1 MPEPLRNKGNVRDE
15 LNIINGKVTIIR
27 RIKAIYAKTTNNF
40 ERRRVNSNGTLSTLQ
55 DDYLITDYMDVV
67 DLKQYDASFTY
78 NENYRFRFSQVAYYD
93 KNKNYLSQEDVT
105 GTSTTFTAVQ
115 GAKYVRLGLRFLEEY
130 AVEEG
135 PTNLQLIEHGRT
147 NGELC
152 ILDKEVIEE
161 YADVNLETFDN
172 DTYIYIREYPNV
184 EYFCRYVI
192 KNDYLDTFATQQEL
206 QNATV
211 ELNSLI
217 EQKQAEITLLV
228 SRKVGKDEVISSIN
242 MTPEKAKIVS
252 KLLKLEG
259 YTTINGGFKIDEN
272 GNMEAVNGKF
282 IGGEVNLT
290 AEYDDGTPVFSIED
304 GSALVYMNSQG
315 IAIENNRIASDSYA
329 VYIQVSD
336 TSSQISLF
344 SVDGKSCLISPT
356 MFDIAGSIYAQD
368 IHAHTY
374 DYNSRAELKENIQ
387 LFRKNALELIN
398 NSNIYQY
405 NYKNMNDK
413 KTIGLVIGKGYKT
426 PEEVISDGK
435 GINSYS
441 MNSISWKAIQELDQK
456 IEKLLNILKKIPILG
471 KIIAKRWKT

>member
-1 MPEPLRNKGNVRDE
+1 
-15 LNIINGKVTIIR
+15 
-27 RIKAIYAKTTNNF
+27 
-40 ERRRVNSNGTLSTLQ
+40 
-55 DDYLITDYMDVV
+55 
-67 DLKQYDASFTY
+67 
-78 NENYRFRFSQVAYYD
+78 
-93 KNKNYLSQEDVT
+93 
-105 GTSTTFTAVQ
+105 
-115 GAKYVRLGLRFLEEY
+115 
-130 AVEEG
+130 
-135 PTNLQLIEHGRT
+135 
-147 NGELC
+147 
-152 ILDKEVIEE
+152 
-161 YADVNLETFDN
+161 
-172 DTYIYIREYPNV
+172 
-184 EYFCRYVI
+184 
-192 KNDYLDTFATQQEL
+192 
-206 QNATV
+206 
-211 ELNSLI
+211 
-217 EQKQAEITLLV
+217 
-228 SRKVGKDEVISSIN
+228 
-242 MTPEKAKIVS
+242 
-252 KLLKLEG
+252 
-259 YTTINGGFKIDEN
+259 
-272 GNMEAVNGKF
+272 MEAVNGKF

-344 SVDGKSCLISPT
+344 SVDGKNCLISPT

-441 MNSISWKAIQELDQK
+441 MNSVSWKAIQELDQK